1 MGSFF
6 LVRRRLTDPPC
17 HQLDFKG
24 KGKKRATDPFDK
36 KDWYTIKAPRMFVN
50 TNAGVTPVSRTSGNN
65 IASDNLKGR
74 VVTVNLAD
82 LQSNEKYAHTDIKL
96 KVDEVQGK
104 HCLTN
109 FYGLSY
115 TTDKLKSLVKKWQ
128 TLVEANVDAKTTDG
142 YNVRL
147 FCIGFTDRR
156 NNQLAKSSYAQT
168 SKVKQ
173 IRARMVAVM
182 SKEASSCELQDL
194 VKKLMNNSIGE
205 AISRQVQGIYPMRD
219 VGIRKVKLLKAP
231 RYDPV
236 KLLALHGEGKAA
248 GKKVKA

>member
-1 MGSFF
+1 MGPFF
-6 LVRRRLTDPPC
+6 WCVSKEYNMPPSR
-17 HQLDFKG
+17 FNKKG
-24 KGKKRATDPFDK
+24 KGKKKATDPFDK
-36 KDWYTIKAPRMFVN
+36 KDWYNLKAPRMFTN
-50 TNAGVTPVSRTSGNN
+50 TNAGVTPVNRTQGNN

-74 VVTVNLAD
+74 VVCVNLAE
-82 LQSNEKYAHTDIKL
+82 LQSNEKYAHTNIKL
-96 KVDEVQGK
+96 KVDEIQGK

-142 YNVRL
+142 YNVRM
-147 FCIGFTDRR
+147 FCIGFTKPRD
-156 NNQLAKSSYAQT
+156 NQISKACYAQS

-182 SKEASSCELQDL
+182 SKEATAGDLKDL
-194 VKKLMNNSIGE
+194 VKKLISNQIGE

-219 VGIRKVKLLKAP
+219 IGIRKVKILKAP

-236 KLLALHGEGKAA
+236 KLLELHGEAKAA